1 MPGKRTRLITRRAF
15 LGALSAAPFS
25 IPGGIALA
33 ASASFAAGFAPSTTK
48 GLVRAWDP
56 DSPVAA
62 GPFETMAIPGAWGTK
77 ASLIAAPAGGPALVT
92 DLGPL
97 GQSALK
103 FEDTNPACCQF
114 AQVSLRGFTIAMVI
128 APRSLEHEMT
138 LLSTRDAGDSFIQ
151 LAACDRETGKK
162 IDVGFHGLNKNI
174 ELFTADPINTNM
186 QAIILSYDPSVNDGT
201 AEIYLDGVRG
211 TSVSGIG
218 AQSLVLDCLAAGSGR
233 ASLAGTVGPVL
244 IYDRALPDS
253 DLRTLSVQLVQ
264 TWSGRTLYVAA
275 DGDDRSDAPWNK
287 RTPWASL
294 QRALHFNYHGGETI
308 ALKGDDIFRPT
319 GTLAPA
325 VAGAGNDKR
334 ITVDGA
340 LWGTGKAQL
349 RWSTTPALTLVSGTV
364 YSAGTLASDPAGYVF
379 YVPGGTV
386 AFKEQYSTN
395 VVRLTRDAQA
405 LPGPGKWTR
414 DERTSTLYVNAG
426 APLAAGEIEV
436 STPARRLQMVINKQY
451 WTWRNTVA
459 AFSEDRGWSVAAQSV
474 GDITL
479 DGLEAW
485 FCQSDGFDTFGNL
498 VNVKLIGCKALYN
511 GNGPAVGGAPGDGFS
526 HHNTVQV
533 DHIRCEAWWNDKAGF
548 HHHTGTRTTH
558 DRCIA
563 VGTSP
568 YRTTTGPREAPDNGG
583 VMSVT
588 NSIAVVPVGAPSPYA
603 IEAKTNTGTSFS
615 AFNNILYSLSKGSQ
629 GIGIRQV
636 HPSGMITA
644 RDNVV
649 VGFEIGIRKP
659 DGPGR
664 IVHGHNCY
672 YGNGR
677 NYVGTAPDAPDLT
690 ADPQFL
696 DAARYDF
703 RLAPSS
709 PCLRESAVIGP
720 KDDKGSN
727 TQSR

>member
-1 MPGKRTRLITRRAF
+1 MAGNRARLITRRAF

-25 IPGGIALA
+25 IPGGIAL
-33 ASASFAAGFAPSTTK
+33 SGSFVAGFAPFTTD

-56 DSPVAA
+56 DAPTAS
-62 GPFETMAIPGAWGTK
+62 GRFETMEIPGAWGTK
-77 ASLIAAPAGGPALVT
+77 ASLAAAPAGGPALVT

-103 FEDTNPACCQF
+103 FERATAYCQF
-114 AQVSLRGFTIAMVI
+114 AQVSLRSFTIAMVI
-128 APRSLEHEMT
+128 APRSFEREMT
-138 LLSTRDAGDSFIQ
+138 LLSARGVGNSFIQ
-151 LAACDRETGKK
+151 LAAGDRETSGK
-162 IDVGFHGLNKNI
+162 IDVRFAGLDKSV
-174 ELFTADPINTNM
+174 ELVTADPINTNM
-186 QAIILSYDPSVNDGT
+186 QVVILSYDPSASDGT
-201 AEIYLDGVRG
+201 AAIYLDGVRG
-211 TSVSGIG
+211 TSVSRIG
-218 AQSLVLDCLAAGSGR
+218 AQSLVLDCVAADCAR
-233 ASLAGTVGPVL
+233 ASLAGTVGPIL
-244 IYDRALPDS
+244 IYDRALPQS
-253 DLRTLSVQLVQ
+253 DLKALSVQLVQ
-264 TWSGRTLYVAA
+264 TWSGRTLYIAA
-275 DGDDRSDAPWNK
+275 DGDDQSDAPWNR

-308 ALKGDDIFRPT
+308 APKGGDIFRPT
-319 GTLAPA
+319 GTLSPA
-325 VAGAGNDKR
+325 VSGAGNDKR

-364 YSAGTLASDPAGYVF
+364 YSAGTLTSDPAGYVF
-379 YVPGGTV
+379 YVPGGAV
-386 AFKEQYSTN
+386 AFKERYSTN
-395 VVRLTRDAQA
+395 VVRLTRGTQA
-405 LPGPGKWTR
+405 LPGPGQWTR
-414 DERTSTLYVNAG
+414 DERTNTLYVNTG

-451 WTWRNTVA
+451 WTWRNAVA
-459 AFSEDRGWSVAAQSV
+459 AFAESRGWSVAAQSV

-526 HHNTVQV
+526 HHNTSQV
-533 DHIRCEAWWNDKAGF
+533 DHIRCEAWWNDKSGF

-568 YRTTTGPREAPDNGG
+568 YRTTTGPREAQDNGG
-583 VMSVT
+583 FMSVT
-588 NSIAVVPVGAPSPYA
+588 NSIAVVPVGAVSPYA
-603 IEAKTNTGTSFS
+603 IEAKTNTGTSLS
-615 AFNNILYSLSKGSQ
+615 AFNNVLYSASKGSQ

-636 HPSGMITA
+636 HSSGTVTA

-649 VGFEIGIRKP
+649 VGFEIGVRKP

-664 IVHGHNCY
+664 LVHGHNCY

-709 PCLRESAVIGP
+709 PCLRETAVIGP
-720 KDDKGSN
+720 KADKGSN
-727 TQSR
+727 AQSR